1 VTLKRTRRHWDLLGR
16 KDPLW
21 AVLATPDKRGNRWR
35 PDEFFAT
42 GEREIRDVMN
52 DVDALGVQVDRSNA
66 LDFGCGVGRLTQAL
80 ADRFE
85 TVWGV
90 DIAPSMIELAK
101 RFDRHPGRCR
111 YLVNDTAD
119 LRMFGSGTFGFIYS
133 NIVLQHIEPRY
144 QRGYLK
150 ELVRVLAPGGV
161 LVFQLPTEPV
171 RPRVGADGPLKGAI
185 RSFTPDPLL
194 RAYRR
199 IRWGRSFIEMWG
211 MPRDDVIGLLQA
223 EGATILDV
231 RPDRF
236 AGAHWAGFRYT
247 ATRSSSRRGFPRPPR

>member
-1 VTLKRTRRHWDLLGR
+1 MTLKRTRRHWDLLGR

-21 AVLATPDKRGNRWR
+21 AVLASPDKRGNRWHLG
-35 PDEFFAT
+35 EFFAT
-42 GEREIRDVMN
+42 GEHEIQDLMN
-52 DVDALGVQVDRSNA
+52 DVEALGVEIDHSSA

-90 DIAPSMIELAK
+90 DIAPSMIELAE
-101 RFDRHPGRCR
+101 RYDRHPSTCHYR
-111 YLVNDTAD
+111 LNDTAD
-119 LRMFGSGTFGFIYS
+119 LRMFKAATFGFIYS

-161 LVFQLPTEPV
+161 LVFQLPTEPIS
-171 RPRVGADGPLKGAI
+171 PPVGAEGRLKGAI
-185 RSFTPDPLL
+185 RSFTPGPLL
-194 RAYRR
+194 GAYRR
-199 IRWGRSFIEMWG
+199 IRWGHRALIKMWG
-211 MPRDDVIGLLQA
+211 MPRDDVIGLLQG

-236 AGAHWAGFRYT
+236 AGEDWAGFRY
-247 ATRSSSRRGFPRPPR
+247 AVTR